1 MNTPTKT
8 FRCPIQIGPRDG
20 SRFQRV
26 IAVDGSENIYSVLS
40 STLLDMLGV
49 GTEWESRFTL
59 PGGEWEMLPMAEVRM
74 RINDDADGEPILGR
88 RILAA
93 FGLAVDH
100 DEQKLVQAHMFLR

>member
-1 MNTPTKT
+1 
-8 FRCPIQIGPRDG
+8 
-20 SRFQRV
+20 
-26 IAVDGSENIYSVLS
+26 
-40 STLLDMLGV
+40 
-49 GTEWESRFTL
+49 
-59 PGGEWEMLPMAEVRM
+59 MLPMAEVRM